1 MSDRTTLLFA
11 LPDFRVLDVT
21 VEPGGGRRVLVESVA
36 EQGGCPGCGVLSA
49 LIKDRPTSRVKDL
62 PHGLVP
68 LIVFVRKRR
77 FACVEVLCERRSF
90 TETSDQLPARARVT
104 TRLRVKVCA
113 AVTTTNR
120 AVSEVATEHGIAW
133 GTVHRILVKAAA
145 DILGQAAP
153 TTMIGIDETRA
164 RSVRWIQDGLEHS
177 STWRRSDPWMTSIVD
192 LDRSHAGGIIGLSAG
207 RSGACVEGWIAL
219 QSKQFRAAVEVVAI
233 DPSAPYASGIRRALP
248 QARIVLD
255 HFHLRLLANQAVT
268 DVRQRVLREQH
279 GRRGMKVDPAWAHRK
294 LLLRNGDQLSPK
306 ALARLKIVFKH
317 DDPTDEISAAWA
329 CKELLKQLL
338 DAHGPTRY
346 SRHETAHRRTRFL
359 TACVV
364 ADMPETTRLAG
375 TIEKWWPEIEG
386 FLELGITNARTEGCN
401 RVIKQIKRVAC
412 GFRNQ
417 ANYERRIMLHS
428 AALRAA

>member
-11 LPDFRVLDVT
+11 LPEFRVLDVT
-21 VEPGGGRRVLVESVA
+21 LEPGGGRRVLVESVA
-36 EQGGCPGCGVLSA
+36 EQGGCPACGVLSG

-62 PHGLVP
+62 PHGPVP
-68 LIVFVRKRR
+68 LVVWVRKRR
-77 FACVEVLCERRSF
+77 FACVEVLCARRSF
-90 TETSDQLPARARVT
+90 TETSAQLPARARVT
-104 TRLRVKVCA
+104 TRLKVKVCA

-120 AVSEVATEHGIAW
+120 AVSEVAKDHGIAW

-153 TTMIGIDETRA
+153 TSMIGIDETRA
-164 RSVRWIQDGLEHS
+164 RSVRWIQEDLEQT

-192 LDRSHAGGIIGLSAG
+192 LDRSHPGGIIGLAAG

-219 QSKQFRAAVEVVAI
+219 QSKQFRAAVKVVAI

-248 QARIVLD
+248 GARIVLD

-279 GRRGMKVDPAWAHRK
+279 GRRGMKVDPAWAHRR
-294 LLLRNGDQLSPK
+294 LLMRNGDQLSPK
-306 ALARLKIVFKH
+306 ALARLKTVFEK
-317 DDPTDEISAAWA
+317 DDPTDEIGAAWA

-386 FLELGITNARTEGCN
+386 FLELGVTNARTEGCN